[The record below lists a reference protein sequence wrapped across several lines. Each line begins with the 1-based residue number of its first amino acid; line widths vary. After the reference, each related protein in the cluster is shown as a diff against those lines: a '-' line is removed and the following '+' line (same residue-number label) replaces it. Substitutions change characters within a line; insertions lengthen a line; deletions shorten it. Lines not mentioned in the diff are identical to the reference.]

1 MRVRT
6 LRTIRELREERGMSP
21 VELAADLGVSLAT
34 IYNWETG
41 KSEPRAS
48 MLREIA
54 EVLEVRMDDIVFPTP
69 QHPKAAA

>member
-1 MRVRT
+1 MRVKT
-6 LRTIRELREERGMSP
+6 MRTIRDLREERGLSP

-54 EVLEVRMDDIVFPTP
+54 DVLEVKMDEIIFTAP

>member
-1 MRVRT
+1 METR
-6 LRTIRELREERGMSP
+6 RTIRELREERGLSP

-54 EVLEVRMDDIVFPTP
+54 DVLEVRMDNIVFPAP
-69 QHPKAAA
+69 HHPKAAA

>member
-1 MRVRT
+1 MKT
-6 LRTIRELREERGMSP
+6 KTMRTIRDLREERGLSP

-54 EVLEVRMDDIVFPTP
+54 GALGVRMDDITFPAT
-69 QHPKAAA
+69 QHAKTAA

>member
-1 MRVRT
+1 MKS
-6 LRTIRELREERGMSP
+6 LRDLREERGLSP
-21 VELAADLGVSLAT
+21 VELAADLGVALAT

-54 EVLEVRMDDIVFPTP
+54 DVLGVSMDDIVFTGP
-69 QHPKAAA
+69 QHVKTAA

>member
-1 MRVRT
+1 MK
-6 LRTIRELREERGMSP
+6 TIREHREAKGLSP
-21 VELAADLGVSLAT
+21 VEMAADLGVSLAT

-54 EVLEVRMDDIVFPTP
+54 DVLGVRMDDIVFPE
-69 QHPKAAA
+69 HPKAAA